1 MAPSTTAPNARPAT
15 LSTLPPNMVTTA
27 AVLTDEMA
35 PKTGSYT
42 ALLTTTTDAVTTT
55 AGAAANNTNDMM
67 HIDTAT
73 AALETSQPLL
83 FTYSH
88 EEVQQL
94 LEDTRLEGWQAR
106 FEEGHRTGRKM
117 GQEEG

>member
-1 MAPSTTAPNARPAT
+1 
-15 LSTLPPNMVTTA
+15 MVTTA
-27 AVLTDEMA
+27 AMLTDEMA

-55 AGAAANNTNDMM
+55 AGAAANDANDVM
-67 HIDTAT
+67 HVDTAI
-73 AALETSQPLL
+73 AALPANDTTSQPLP

-117 GQEEG
+117 G